1 MAKSI
6 KDKLQLF
13 PIFLCVTFKKISGF
27 PAFSSV
33 QATSQDGENLT
44 GYNNT
49 QETDEQKSAF
59 KEATNGFEN
68 CSWYLIS
75 AKTLDQAKLKIKNA
89 ILSSKFIVKNN
100 SNKIHTYLP
109 SEYHIYFKIANS
121 NSVLTIEDI
130 NNIEAGTNSDID
142 TTIDGGLTI
151 TQHPSDTKVKVG
163 DSAILTVKIESNAEV
178 NYQWQYKKDLGWIDI
193 TTSLEMFSGY
203 NTESLIIATTTDNQD
218 FLNKCK
224 FQCKISNKL
233 NPNNSKTSSEA
244 ILTIIEE
251 YIIITSQPNNA
262 EVYVGNDIP
271 VTFSVSI
278 ADQESDLSYS
288 YRWQY
293 RSSSNSNFYDLGDN
307 GMNYQNSA
315 TNTLSIYNTP
325 LEFNNYAYRCYI
337 KDSLEHYIFSD
348 AAILTVSQK
357 NANINISSQPSVT
370 NVKVGQTAEFSVE
383 ATAVNGDTLKYQ
395 WMYYDANNNG
405 PYEIENATSDI
416 LSMLIQDETQD
427 NYRYG
432 CRITDQSGNMA
443 TSYFVYLYITPILTV
458 KITTQPSDQIIII
471 GGTSASFSIV
481 AENAQKYQ
489 WQVNYDNEW
498 KNINNGM
505 YTGGAYGGAESSEL
519 SIAIIP
525 GNTEWDN
532 SKYRCIVSNLDND
545 SQEISTSATLTIEKE
560 NEEEPEPEPEPE
572 GE

>member
-49 QETDEQKSAF
+49 QETAAQKLAF
-59 KEATNGFEN
+59 KKATNGFEN

-75 AKTLDQAKLKIKNA
+75 ARTLDQAKLKIKNA
-89 ILSSKFIVKNN
+89 ILSSKFIIKNN
-100 SNKIHTYLP
+100 SNKTHTYLP

-130 NNIEAGTNSDID
+130 NNIKAGTSSDTD
-142 TTIDGGLTI
+142 IDGGPITI
-151 TQHPSDTKVKVG
+151 TQNPSDTKVKVG
-163 DSAILTVKIESNAEV
+163 NSAILTVKIESNAEV
-178 NYQWQYKKDLGWIDI
+178 NYQWQYKKDSGWIDI
-193 TTSLEMFSGY
+193 TASSNMFSGY
-203 NTESLIIATTTDNQD
+203 NTESLIITTTTDNQD

-233 NPNNSKTSSEA
+233 NSNNSITSSEA
-244 ILTIIEE
+244 ILTIIEK
-251 YIIITSQPNNA
+251 YIIITSQPNDA

-278 ADQESDLSYS
+278 APESGLSYN

-307 GMNYQNSA
+307 GMNYQNST

-357 NANINISSQPSVT
+357 IANINISSQPSVT
-370 NVKVGQTAEFSVE
+370 NVKVGETAEFSVE
-383 ATAVNGDTLKYQ
+383 ATAVNGDTLEYQ

-405 PYEIENATSDI
+405 PYEIENATSNI
-416 LSMLIQDETQD
+416 LSMLIQDDTQD

-432 CRITDQSGNMA
+432 CRITDQSGNMI

-458 KITTQPSDQIIII
+458 KIITQPSDKIIII

-489 WQVNYDNEW
+489 WQVNYDDEW

-560 NEEEPEPEPEPE
+560 KENEEEPGTEPEPE

>member
-89 ILSSKFIVKNN
+89 ILSSKFIVKNS
-100 SNKIHTYLP
+100 SNKTHTYLS
-109 SEYHIYFKIANS
+109 SEYHIYFKIANN

-130 NNIEAGTNSDID
+130 NNIEAGTSSDTD
-142 TTIDGGLTI
+142 IDGGPITI
-151 TQHPSDTKVKVG
+151 TQNPSDTKVKVG
-163 DSAILTVKIESNAEV
+163 NSAILTVKIESNAEV
-178 NYQWQYKKDLGWIDI
+178 NYQWQYKKDSGWIDI

-203 NTESLIIATTTDNQD
+203 NTESLIIATTPDNQD

-233 NPNNSKTSSEA
+233 NSNNSITSSEA

-278 ADQESDLSYS
+278 APESGLSYS

-293 RSSSNSNFYDLGDN
+293 QSSPNSNFYDLGDN

-325 LEFNNYAYRCYI
+325 LEFNKYAYRCYI

-348 AAILTVSQK
+348 AATLTVSKK

-383 ATAVNGDTLKYQ
+383 ATAVNGNTLEYQ

-405 PYEIENATSDI
+405 PYEIENATSNI

-432 CRITDQSGNMA
+432 CRITDQSGNMV

-458 KITTQPSDQIIII
+458 KITTQPSDKIIII

-525 GNTEWDN
+525 GNTEWNN

-545 SQEISTSATLTIEKE
+545 SQEISASATLTIEKE
-560 NEEEPEPEPEPE
+560 NEEEPGTEPEPE
-572 GE
+572 GEGE

>member
-49 QETDEQKSAF
+49 QETEKQKSAF
-59 KEATNGFEN
+59 KKATNGFEN

-75 AKTLDQAKLKIKNA
+75 ARTLDQAKLKIKNA
-89 ILSSKFIVKNN
+89 ILSSKFIVKNS
-100 SNKIHTYLP
+100 SNKTHTYLS
-109 SEYHIYFKIANS
+109 SEYHIYFKIANNN

-130 NNIEAGTNSDID
+130 NNIEDGTSSD
-142 TTIDGGLTI
+142 TSIDGGLTI

-178 NYQWQYKKDLGWIDI
+178 NYQWQYYKKDSGWIDI

-203 NTESLIIATTTDNQD
+203 NTESLIIATTPDNQD

-224 FQCKISNKL
+224 FQCKISNEL
-233 NPNNSKTSSEA
+233 NPNNSITSSEA
-244 ILTIIEE
+244 ILTIIKE
-251 YIIITSQPNNA
+251 YIIIKSQPNDV
-262 EVYVGNDIP
+262 EVYAGNDSP

-278 ADQESDLSYS
+278 VPESDLSYS
-288 YRWQY
+288 YQWQY
-293 RSSSNSNFYDLGDN
+293 QSPSNSNFYDLGDN

-325 LEFNNYAYRCYI
+325 LEFNKYAYRCYI

-357 NANINISSQPSVT
+357 KANINISSQPSVT

-383 ATAVNGDTLKYQ
+383 ATAENGDTLKYQ

-405 PYEIENATSDI
+405 PYEIKNATSNI
-416 LSMLIQDETQD
+416 LSMLIQDEAQD

-432 CRITDQSGNMA
+432 CRITDQSGNMT
-443 TSYFVYLYITPILTV
+443 TSYFVQLYITPILTV
-458 KITTQPSDQIIII
+458 KITTQPSDKIIII

-498 KNINNGM
+498 KDINNGM
-505 YTGGAYGGAESSEL
+505 YTGGAYGGAASSEL

-560 NEEEPEPEPEPE
+560 NEEEPEPEPE

>member
-13 PIFLCVTFKKISGF
+13 PIFLCMTFKKISEF

-49 QETDEQKSAF
+49 QETAAQKSAF
-59 KEATNGFEN
+59 KKATNGFEN

-75 AKTLDQAKLKIKNA
+75 ARTLDQAKLKIKNA

-100 SNKIHTYLP
+100 SNKTHTYLP
-109 SEYHIYFKIANS
+109 SEYHIYFKIANN

-130 NNIEAGTNSDID
+130 NNIEAGTSSDTD
-142 TTIDGGLTI
+142 IDGGPITI
-151 TQHPSDTKVKVG
+151 TQNPSDTKVKVG
-163 DSAILTVKIESNAEV
+163 NSAILTVKIESNAEV
-178 NYQWQYKKDLGWIDI
+178 NYQWQYKKDSGWIDI
-193 TTSLEMFSGY
+193 TTSLGMFSGY

-233 NPNNSKTSSEA
+233 NSNNSITSSEA

-278 ADQESDLSYS
+278 APESGLSYN

-307 GMNYQNSA
+307 GMNYQNST

-357 NANINISSQPSVT
+357 IANINISSQPSVT

-383 ATAVNGDTLKYQ
+383 ASAVNGDTLEYQ

-405 PYEIENATSDI
+405 PYEIENATSNI
-416 LSMLIQDETQD
+416 LSMLIQDDTQD

-432 CRITDQSGNMA
+432 CRITDQSGNMV

-458 KITTQPSDQIIII
+458 KIITQPSDKIIII

-489 WQVNYDNEW
+489 WQVNYDNKW

-560 NEEEPEPEPEPE
+560 NEEEPGTEPEPE

>member
-33 QATSQDGENLT
+33 QAISQDGENLT

-49 QETDEQKSAF
+49 QETEKQKSAF

-75 AKTLDQAKLKIKNA
+75 ARTLDQAKLKIKNA
-89 ILSSKFIVKNN
+89 ILSSKFIVENS
-100 SNKIHTYLP
+100 SNKTHTYLP
-109 SEYHIYFKIANS
+109 SEYHIYFNKIANN

-130 NNIEAGTNSDID
+130 NNIEAGTSSD
-142 TTIDGGLTI
+142 TSIDGGLTI

-163 DSAILTVKIESNAEV
+163 NSAILTVKIESNAEV
-178 NYQWQYKKDLGWIDI
+178 NYQWQYKKEDSGWIDI

-203 NTESLIIATTTDNQD
+203 NTESLIIATTPDNQD

-224 FQCKISNKL
+224 FQCKISNEL

-251 YIIITSQPNNA
+251 YIIITSQPNDV
-262 EVYVGNDIP
+262 EVYAGNDSP
-271 VTFSVSI
+271 ATFSVSI
-278 ADQESDLSYS
+278 APESDLSYS
-288 YRWQY
+288 YQWQY

-307 GMNYQNSA
+307 GMNYQNST

-325 LEFNNYAYRCYI
+325 LEFNKYAYRCYI

-357 NANINISSQPSVT
+357 KANINISSQPSVT

-383 ATAVNGDTLKYQ
+383 ATAENGDTLKYQ

-405 PYEIENATSDI
+405 PYEIKNATSNI
-416 LSMLIQDETQD
+416 LSMLIQDEAQD

-443 TSYFVYLYITPILTV
+443 TSYFVQLYITPILTV
-458 KITTQPSDQIIII
+458 KITTQPSDKIIII

-498 KNINNGM
+498 KDINNGM